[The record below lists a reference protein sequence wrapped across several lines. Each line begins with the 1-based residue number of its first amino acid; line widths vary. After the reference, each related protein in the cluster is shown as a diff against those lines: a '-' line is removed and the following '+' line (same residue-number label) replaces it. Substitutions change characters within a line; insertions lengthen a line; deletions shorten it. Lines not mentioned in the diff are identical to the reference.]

1 MNPIPPTPS
10 ANFRRGMKLQCSLH
24 PVRSSLLLSG
34 LFVVLCGLYIWLSGL
49 VAARLAVDAAAL
61 ARIEL
66 AKGLLF
72 TLLAGGLFLAGCLA
86 HLRSVAAR
94 EQQLLDQ
101 QKALAEAER
110 VAMAGIFAAST
121 CHDANNVLQ
130 IVQGNL
136 EIVGDDE
143 VIDAADRAALEGAA
157 EACDR
162 IGGMFRR
169 LVGMA
174 RSSLPGERVGFDAAE
189 VAAAAIALARRHET
203 LRRHELILDLES
215 SLPVHGNPQLLSR
228 TLLNLLLNAGEAL
241 QAAGRIRLYGARK
254 GDEIVLE
261 VHDDG
266 PGIAPAIRDRITE
279 AFYTTKP
286 TGTGLGLLSLRTCAL
301 EHDGRFAILDSP
313 LGGAMIRLV
322 LPAVRN
328 GEHAE
333 AVTVP

>member
-1 MNPIPPTPS
+1 MPHTTASPS
-10 ANFRRGMKLQCSLH
+10 ANFRRGLKLQCSLH

-34 LFVVLCGLYIWLSGL
+34 LFVVLCSLYIWLSGRI
-49 VAARLAVDAAAL
+49 AAGLATDAESL

-72 TLLAGGLFLAGCLA
+72 TLLAGGLFLSACLA
-86 HLRSVAAR
+86 HLKSVAGR
-94 EQQLLDQ
+94 ETRLLEQ

-136 EIVGDDE
+136 EIVGDDDI
-143 VIDAADRAALEGAA
+143 IDAADRAALDVAA

-162 IGGMFRR
+162 IGGMFGR

-174 RSSLPGERVGFDAAE
+174 RASLPGERVGFDAAE
-189 VAAAAIALARRHET
+189 VAAAAITLARRHAT

-228 TLLNLLLNAGEAL
+228 TLLNLLLNSGEAL
-241 QAAGRIRLYGARK
+241 EQPGRIRLYGAHK

-266 PGIAPAIRDRITE
+266 PGIAPDIRDRITE
-279 AFYTTKP
+279 AFYTTKA

-313 LGGAMIRLV
+313 LGGALVRLT

-328 GEHAE
+328 HEHAE
-333 AVTVP
+333 AVPVS